1 VLYGEGVDHW
11 VSPNPAGVKS
21 ASVAWAAPFPG
32 DASKDQAVVY
42 QFQWNNP
49 RPDVGIQGLDVTYGP
64 DGPKW
69 GTPAVLAIT
78 AATAK

>member
-1 VLYGEGVDHW
+1 MLYGEGADHW
-11 VSPNPAGVKS
+11 ISPNPAGVKS
-21 ASVAWAAPFPG
+21 ACVAWSAPFPG
-32 DASKDQAVVY
+32 DTSKDQAVVY

-49 RPDVGIQGLDVTYGP
+49 RPDAAIQGLDVTYGP

-69 GTPAVLAIT
+69 GTPALLAIT